1 MVAMSPPQLRTDSKT
16 MERILQG
23 IQNANENDLR
33 SLWADHHGSCASWAV
48 LLASKIA
55 EDPNDLYFGDVGYH
69 TMAFTRSGIFID
81 SHVREAL
88 QLKDGIEYN
97 HRGITYTLKWIGQDE
112 PIISFAVRLYS
123 RIGRAILTRK

>member
-23 IQNANENDLR
+23 IQNANENELR
-33 SLWADHHGSCASWAV
+33 SLWEDHHGDCTSWAV

-55 EDPNDLYFGDVGYH
+55 EDPNDLYFVDLGH
-69 TMAFTRSGIFID
+69 HRMAFTRSGILID

-88 QLKDGIEYN
+88 QLEDGIKYKS
-97 HRGITYTLKWIGQDE
+97 RGNTYTLEGIGQNN
-112 PIISFAVRLYS
+112 PVISFAVHLYS
-123 RIGRAILTRK
+123 RIGERY